1 MHAFWE
7 FFSVLCVSL
16 CVFPAGA
23 QTGDPALF
31 PAPFL
36 SCGDGVLFPLR
47 VGASTPVALW
57 SQSASNEADIE
68 SAAAF
73 ISGKGVSAPPAH
85 PKTGGLK
92 LQTAKIVH
100 QKRIDRIVL
109 GFCTKGNLAD
119 GIAIPLLPF
128 IQADPKGILKQDG
141 DLRTAAFHKKV
152 LLFRYMQAT
161 KGGRF
166 LTAFMLLPGYQPGLV
181 FHLADSVFAAAAFCT
196 AVCLYMVLF
205 RKRNYAI
212 FFGS

>member
-1 MHAFWE
+1 M
-7 FFSVLCVSL
+7 
-16 CVFPAGA
+16 
-23 QTGDPALF
+23 
-31 PAPFL
+31 
-36 SCGDGVLFPLR
+36 
-47 VGASTPVALW
+47 
-57 SQSASNEADIE
+57 
-68 SAAAF
+68 
-73 ISGKGVSAPPAH
+73 
-85 PKTGGLK
+85 
-92 LQTAKIVH
+92 H

-141 DLRTAAFHKKV
+141 DLRTAAVHKKV
-152 LLFRYMQAT
+152 LLFRYMQTT

-166 LTAFMLLPGYQPGLV
+166 LTAFMLLPGYQPGFV

-212 FFGS
+212 FSGPDCQKKPAISVKRFCYAQNPDFLKRSQRRGKTDAHRGDRKSKKAIQTWK

>member
-1 MHAFWE
+1 MKLILNLLLHSFRGKAFLH
-7 FFSVLCVSL
+7 LC
-16 CVFPAGA
+16 
-23 QTGDPALF
+23 
-31 PAPFL
+31 
-36 SCGDGVLFPLR
+36 
-47 VGASTPVALW
+47 TPKKRW
-57 SQSASNEADIE
+57 
-68 SAAAF
+68 
-73 ISGKGVSAPPAH
+73 
-85 PKTGGLK
+85 TK

-128 IQADPKGILKQDG
+128 IQADLKGILKQDG

-166 LTAFMLLPGYQPGLV
+166 LTAFMLLPDYQPGRV
-181 FHLADSVFAAAAFCT
+181 FHPADSVFAAAAFCT